1 MAGSVTLVE
10 MAKTSE
16 GLSREV
22 IELFAQNSDILDA
35 LRYSSDGVSNG
46 AYRYNLE
53 GALPGIAFR
62 GINEGYTASAGIINP
77 QVETLKV
84 VGGEVKVDTMEVK
97 WKGMQLRSRQSLLKV
112 KAMTATVTDKIL
124 KGDNSTEPREF
135 DGLQTRLPLTGSQT
149 ISNATGSGGAALKLK
164 KLMDLQDAVQN
175 PTHFI
180 MNRTMRTWLSMAHS
194 DTGVSGYL
202 GQTKDSW
209 GRIQHTF
216 NGLPILV
223 GYEAGPNT
231 AILPFSE
238 AHFGGGAAN
247 GTSIYCVNL
256 SDTGLQML
264 QGSAPVA
271 RDLGEMES
279 EPSFLTRVEWD
290 VSPVIENPYSVAR
303 LSSITDAAVTR
314 T

>member
-22 IELFAQNSDILDA
+22 IEQFAQNSDILDA
-35 LRYSSDGVSNG
+35 MRFSSDGVANG
-46 AYRYNLE
+46 AYRYNVE

-62 GINEGYTASAGIINP
+62 GINEGYTASAGILNP

-84 VGGEVKVDTMEVK
+84 AGGEVKVDTMEVK
-97 WKGMQLRSRQSLLKV
+97 WKGVNFRSRQSMLKI
-112 KAMTATVTDKIL
+112 KALTASVTDKLL
-124 KGDNSTEPREF
+124 KGDNTSDAREF

-149 ISNATGSGGAALKLK
+149 ISNTSSSGGAALKLK
-164 KLMDLQDAVQN
+164 KLMDLIDAVQN
-175 PTHFI
+175 PTHLI
-180 MNRTMRTWLSMAHS
+180 MNRTLRTWLSMAHS

-202 GQTKDSW
+202 GQTTDSW
-209 GRIQHTF
+209 GRIRPTF
-216 NGLPILV
+216 AGLPILV

-231 AILPFSE
+231 AILPFTE
-238 AHFGGGAAN
+238 ANAGGGAAV

-264 QGSAPVA
+264 QGSAPSA
-271 RDLGEMES
+271 KDLGEMES
-279 EPSFLTRVEWD
+279 EPSFLTRIEWD
-290 VSPVIENPYSVAR
+290 VSPCIENPYSVAR